1 MSTITLTQ
9 GGNTITVKAPE
20 YGYDT
25 TIGMNLH
32 YSRVQNGY
40 KVGDDGATYDSR
52 YCTVPSW
59 LMDSTDMLELSEF
72 FNKLDKGRGQDF
84 TLGLGSGSGF
94 FPFGAD
100 KGDVGD
106 FICSLWDHKKGG
118 AMFSPF
124 RYFQNS
130 MTFYMVSAPAYSPG
144 AAETEGTLS
153 IGTVTTLRHP
163 QTLPKPMH
171 EQGIIRAVSRGGS
184 VSSVD
189 LGGSGDVYES
199 DLDLTMKRGNCAAL
213 ITYLTGASSAGRA
226 GDITVVSPSGSWLF
240 GIDQLSAGTY
250 TTKLLT
256 PEIKIKHES
265 TNRFSTTLKFCQQIG
280 FQQL

>member
-9 GGNTITVKAPE
+9 GGNSITVKAPE
-20 YGYDT
+20 YGYESA
-25 TIGMNLH
+25 IAMNLH

-40 KVGDDGATYDSR
+40 KVGDDGAAYDSR

-59 LMDSTDMLELSEF
+59 LMDSADMLELSEF
-72 FNKLDKGRGQDF
+72 FNNLDKGRGQNF

-100 KGDVGD
+100 KGDVGN
-106 FICSLWDHKKGG
+106 FVCSLWDHKKDG

-130 MTFYMVSAPAYSPG
+130 MTFYLVTAPAYTTGS
-144 AAETEGTLS
+144 AETEGTLA

-163 QTLPKPMH
+163 QTLPKPTH

-189 LGGSGDVYES
+189 LGGSGDVYET

-213 ITYLTGASSAGRA
+213 ISYLTGTGRG
-226 GDITVVSPSGSWLF
+226 GDITVVSPTNSWMF
-240 GIDQLSAGTY
+240 GIGQYSAGTY

-265 TNRFSTTLKFCQQIG
+265 TNKFSTTLKFWMKSNDTPI
-280 FQQL
+280 